1 MLRRLAV
8 QKRTVFGDAPYLKLS
23 VDGYMPDLFIVGHEW
38 PTYGAVEEGD
48 SRVSPSL
55 GAVYHSAV
63 GGVLKCML
71 PQTNP

>member
-1 MLRRLAV
+1 MAQAGTFV
-8 QKRTVFGDAPYLKLS
+8 QVGHLCPTF
-23 VDGYMPDLFIVGHEW
+23 FIVGHEW

-63 GGVLKCML
+63 NTPKPMRLRGDDFVSYI
-71 PQTNP
+71 N